1 MAVYSVPARAAAQPS
16 RVASFPCWQFIGVQ
30 VIGPQTIYIADN
42 QADLKISS
50 DSGNVLNDGLQIN
63 QASGLQWFW
72 WKGELWAAGSING
85 AEFIL
90 MAPGSRSQVAPD
102 EGLSPGGGGII

>member
-16 RVASFPCWQFIGVQ
+16 RVASFPCWQFVGIQ

-42 QADLKISS
+42 QADLKTVS
-50 DSGNVLNDGLQIN
+50 DSGVNLNDGLQIN

-72 WKGELWAAGSING
+72 WKGELWAAASIANG
-85 AEFIL
+85 EFIL

-102 EGLSPGGGGII
+102 DGLSPGGGGLV